1 MILKFFLISFL
12 INIIWEF
19 CHCGLYSTCV
29 NWQSKKRILLLTFA
43 SFKDALFIVIFYL
56 ISIFSSENKNIL
68 EVPLSLFYFIALS
81 LLFSFID
88 EKLSIKY
95 KRWEYSLKMPKVFG
109 VGITPL
115 LELAITGTI
124 TFIIV
129 WAK

>member
-1 MILKFFLISFL
+1 MILKIFLISFL

-56 ISIFSSENKNIL
+56 ISIFTSENKNIL
-68 EVPLSLFYFIALS
+68 EVPLSLSYFIALS

>member
-1 MILKFFLISFL
+1 MILKIFLISFL